1 MQFGQVT
8 YLKSTFKTSDFQ
20 TISLNT
26 ALDKIKNG
34 FFKASIEG
42 FRSLTNSD
50 DQKKQKPFLPS
61 FSFNGCFH
69 DSVINDNFSLSSGL
83 FHFDID
89 KLDDV
94 NKHKQLIACIPGIV
108 FLFISTSGTGLK
120 GALKISPDEVKNDSD
135 FKRVFGYFET
145 VFLEHGYTIDKAC
158 KDVRRLCFVSYDPNI
173 YVNYNAEEIAVPK
186 KVIDQP
192 RPQPKNNQPKHDNR
206 CLNTVIKLL
215 QNAIPGTRH
224 EARLKAGRLAGGY
237 IAGGMIDEREIRA
250 ALAQASDRISDK
262 GITSPEENK
271 TIEQAIEYGKLTP
284 IRNYEATNS
293 QLLKWDTPTFKII
306 PNLYISAFPGV
317 MNSLVKQVLY
327 IANKPQPELTIL
339 SALIG
344 MAGSIGGNYSLPD
357 GSRLN
362 LYGVGISGTGTGKDK
377 AMLAGSSIA
386 LMAGATMGGQP
397 GSGAAL
403 EDMLEERGTKLLLSI
418 DEAAHFIAAMN
429 DQKQTHMAS
438 LAGNLLK
445 LFSASRTKYI
455 TRRLANSS
463 GNIQKVCENPCV
475 SLLGFACPE
484 KLGEAFGGSS
494 NIDDGLMGRILF
506 ATGKDDVK
514 PQRSKTHLHFHHE
527 TIELARMIESSRS
540 ITIKYSQEADARM
553 DVLIEYFNNS
563 SIVSTNPFEHNLKM
577 RSFEKCERIA
587 GVLAVWDSPGEPKI
601 TIEHVNW
608 AEKFINYS
616 DSQVLKFTNSHLHGG
631 KVQSDAKNILK
642 VIDKF
647 KSGEFKQESKHKFI
661 HDSGEFPRS
670 AVLRYSKMAKKDFDA
685 AIDHLIDLEKIIS
698 TTKEYF
704 GVNFKVLI
712 HRNNNN

>member
-50 DQKKQKPFLPS
+50 DKKKQKPFLPS

-135 FKRVFGYFET
+135 FKRVFSYFEA

-192 RPQPKNNQPKHDNR
+192 QPKNNQPKHDNR
-206 CLNTVIKLL
+206 CLNAVIKLL
-215 QNAIPGTRH
+215 QNASPGTRH

-237 IAGGMIDEREIRA
+237 IAGGMIDEGEIRA
-250 ALAQASDRISDK
+250 AIAQASDRISDK

-271 TIEQAIEYGKLTP
+271 TLEQAIDYGKLTP
-284 IRNYEATNS
+284 IHDYEET
-293 QLLKWDTPTFKII
+293 QKHLLKWASPTFKII
-306 PNLYISAFPGV
+306 TIKTIKPFPGV
-317 MNSLVKQVLY
+317 MSAVVSQVLH
-327 IANKPQPELTIL
+327 IANRPQPELTIL

-344 MAGSIGGNYSLPD
+344 MAASIGGNYQII
-357 GSRLN
+357 GGTRLN

-377 AMLAGSSIA
+377 AMQAGSRIAVLAGTEIS
-386 LMAGATMGGQP
+386 GQP
-397 GSGAAL
+397 GSGAGL
-403 EDMLEERGTKLLLSI
+403 EDLLEEHNTKLLLEI
-418 DEAAHFIAAMN
+418 DEVAHFIAAMN
-429 DQKQTHMAS
+429 DQKQTHMAL
-438 LAGNLLK
+438 LAGVLLK
-445 LFSASRTKYI
+445 LFSASRFKYI
-455 TRRLANSS
+455 TRKLANSS
-463 GNIQKVCENPCV
+463 GNVQRTCENPCV

-484 KLGEAFGGSS
+484 KLGAAFGRSD
-494 NIDDGLMGRILF
+494 NIDDGLLGRILF
-506 ATGKDDVK
+506 ASGRDGVK
-514 PQRSKTHLHFHHE
+514 PQRNKNADLHFHHE
-527 TIELARMIESSRS
+527 IIELARKIKVAHDTIIKISEVADKRLDELIDKFDNASES
-540 ITIKYSQEADARM
+540 
-553 DVLIEYFNNS
+553 
-563 SIVSTNPFEHNLKM
+563 STNPFARNLKA

-587 GVLAVWDSPGEPKI
+587 GILAVWDCPDNPVI
-601 TIEHVNW
+601 AIEHVAW
-608 AEKFINYS
+608 AESFINYS
-616 DSQVLKFTNSHLHGG
+616 DEEILKFTANHLHGG
-631 KVQSDAKNILK
+631 QVQTNAAHILK
-642 VIDKF
+642 IVEKF
-647 KSGEFKQESKHKFI
+647 RSGEIKYGNPKHDFIIKSGA
-661 HDSGEFPRS
+661 FPRS
-670 AVLRYSKMAKKDFDA
+670 AVLKSSKLCKKEFDD
-685 AIDHLIDLEKIIS
+685 AISHLRDLEKVS
-698 TTKEYF
+698 PVDRYLGTEF
-704 GVNFKVLI
+704 NVLFF
-712 HRNNNN
+712 